1 MDTSIDEETQKERRM
16 TYSLMYLLLQNKD
29 AILALPTW
37 AKYGL
42 LGVLVVSM
50 AGGLINKAWK
60 LVKIVAVC
68 AVLYFAATYFGI
80 I

>member
-1 MDTSIDEETQKERRM
+1 MSYSII
-16 TYSLMYLLLQNKD
+16 YLLMENKD

-42 LGVLVVSM
+42 VGMIVLSM

-68 AVLYFAATYFGI
+68 AAIYLAFTYFGI